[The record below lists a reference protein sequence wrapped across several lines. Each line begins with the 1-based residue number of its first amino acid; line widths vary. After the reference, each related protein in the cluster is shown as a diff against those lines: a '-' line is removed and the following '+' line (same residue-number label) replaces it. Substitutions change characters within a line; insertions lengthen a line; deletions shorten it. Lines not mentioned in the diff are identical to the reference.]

1 MTQGLLK
8 RDFLRD
14 ESMGVKKR
22 VEELKENE
30 KIAKLGG
37 GLKQIEKQHA
47 LGKLTAQERIELL
60 LDPLSFIEIGMFVT
74 HQCYDFGMDRQRIW
88 GDAVVT
94 GSGKIE
100 GRTVHV
106 YAQDFTALGGSLGEY
121 HAKKIGNIMD
131 TAIEREVPIIA
142 LNDSGGARIQEGP
155 PHYAIVFQR
164 NYLAS
169 GVVPQIA
176 VILGPCSGGAAISA
190 SLADFVFMVKGISQ
204 MFTSG
209 PRVVK
214 ALTGEEISAQELGGA
229 QVHGEKSGVAHF
241 VTDSEEECFEK
252 VRHLLSFLPS
262 NYRENPPRML
272 AKDDPDREVE
282 IESILENSQTPY
294 DMRRIITS
302 ILDEKH
308 FLEVQESFAQNLIVG
323 FGHLDG
329 FPTGIVANQPSIL
342 KGMVDLDASDKAAR
356 FIRFCDSFNI
366 PLLNLVDCPG
376 YFSGKDQEHRGL
388 IRHAA
393 KMLYAYGEVTVP
405 RIAIAVRKVYGAG
418 ISGMGMSKAFGTDL
432 TIAFPFAEIA
442 VMEPEAAANVIF
454 KDEIAKSKDPEEKRA
469 QKIEEYREK
478 FANPYVAAERGW
490 IDVIVEPKKIRSFI
504 IRAFERLRSKRR
516 VRPEKRHGT
525 IPL

>member
-1 MTQGLLK
+1 
-8 RDFLRD
+8 
-14 ESMGVKKR
+14 MGWKEKI
-22 VEELKENE
+22 EELKEKE
-30 KIAKLGG
+30 KTARLGG

-47 LGKLTAQERIELL
+47 LGKLTARERIEHL
-60 LDPLSFIEIGMFVT
+60 LDPSSFMEIGMFVT
-74 HQCYDFGMDRQRIW
+74 HRCYDFGMDRQRIW

-94 GSGKIE
+94 GSGRID

-121 HAKKIGNIMD
+121 HAKKIGDIMD
-131 TAIEREVPIIA
+131 TAIAREVPIIA

-155 PHYAIVFQR
+155 PHYAVVFQR

-204 MFTSG
+204 MFASG
-209 PRVVK
+209 PRVVR
-214 ALTGEEISAQELGGA
+214 ALTGEEISAEELGGA
-229 QVHGEKSGVAHF
+229 QVHGGRSGVAHF
-241 VTDSEEECFEK
+241 VTDSEEECFQK
-252 VRHLLSFLPS
+252 VRYLLSFLPS
-262 NYRENPPRML
+262 SYRENPPRIL
-272 AKDDPDREVE
+272 PKDNPDREVE
-282 IESILENSQTPY
+282 IESILDNGQTPY
-294 DMRRIITS
+294 DMRSVIRS
-302 ILDEKH
+302 ILDEGK

-323 FGHLDG
+323 FGHLHG
-329 FPTGIVANQPSIL
+329 FPTGIVANQPIVL

-356 FIRFCDSFNI
+356 FIRFCDAFNI

-376 YFSGKDQEHRGL
+376 YYSGKDQEHRGL

-393 KMLYAYGEVTVP
+393 KMLYAYGEVIVP
-405 RIAIAVRKVYGAG
+405 RVAIAVRKVYGAG
-418 ISGMGMSKAFGTDL
+418 ISGMGISKAFGTDL

-454 KDEIAKSKDPEEKRA
+454 KDEIAQSPNPEERRT
-469 QKIEEYREK
+469 QKIQEYRDK

-490 IDVIVEPKKIRSFI
+490 VDVIIEPRQVRSFVI
-504 IRAFERLRSKRR
+504 KAFERLRTKKR
-516 VRPEKRHGT
+516 VRSEKNHGT